1 MKSLVI
7 AFATTL
13 VAFTGIDFVWLS
25 RMGDTFYRPAMGDMV
40 LPGFRI
46 APAVVFY
53 LIFAAG
59 LTWLAVRPALAEGGW
74 TTAFVQGA
82 VVGFVAYATYDLTN
96 QATLKNWSTTL
107 TLADLAWGTF
117 VSAAAASVG
126 RAVALWL
133 APPVG

>member
-96 QATLKNWSTTL
+96 QATLRSWSTAL
-107 TLADLAWGTF
+107 SVVDIAWGTLL
-117 VSAAAASVG
+117 SGTAAAIATV
-126 RAVALWL
+126 VAGNF
-133 APPVG
+133 ARG

>member
-96 QATLKNWSTTL
+96 QATLRSWSTAL
-107 TLADLAWGTF
+107 SVVDIAWGTL
-117 VSAAAASVG
+117 SSGTAAAIATV
-126 RAVALWL
+126 VAGSF
-133 APPVG
+133 ARG